1 MTEQDYHS
9 RQWYHPEYKEDQRLP
24 PGMNLEQTM
33 LLMVTVSILGPLVL
47 IAVVEFLIR
56 CARVKHGQPD
66 SHGGNVDAELA
77 AAKSQEAGENNNG
90 KIVKY

>member
-9 RQWYHPEYKEDQRLP
+9 RQWYHPEYKEDLRLP

-33 LLMVTVSILGPLVL
+33 LLMVTVSILGPIVL

-56 CARVKHGQPD
+56 CARVRHGQAD
-66 SHGGNVDAELA
+66 SKGGNRDAELA
-77 AAKSQEAGENNNG
+77 VAKSQEAGENNHG

>member
-9 RQWYHPEYKEDQRLP
+9 RQWYHPEYKEDLRLP
-24 PGMNLEQTM
+24 PGMDLEQTM
-33 LLMVTVSILGPLVL
+33 LLMVTVSIIGPLVL

-56 CARVKHGQPD
+56 CAQVKHGQPEG
-66 SHGGNVDAELA
+66 HGGNVDAELA
-77 AAKSQEAGENNNG
+77 ATKSQEAGENNDG